1 VTFSSAFASRSPC
14 QALLLKSGVIWA
26 VWTRVLWQDTDG
38 VVGHLPGTMGDT
50 AGDGGK
56 GIYHQLTKQE
66 MDERA
71 ISAPPVLEFTAKV
84 TSPML
89 QALHRVPVC
98 PERSQCCGVPC
109 GADL

>member
-1 VTFSSAFASRSPC
+1 M
-14 QALLLKSGVIWA
+14 
-26 VWTRVLWQDTDG
+26 LWQDTDG

-84 TSPML
+84 KETQMKALIQLPASTST
-89 QALHRVPVC
+89 
-98 PERSQCCGVPC
+98 PC
-109 GADL
+109 AYTNIRAEHSI